1 MNNDFEYQRRQLW
14 IDHMRD
20 QWNRGFKGDSCLESC
35 DVLLAEFDKRFPQ
48 PTQSGIMD
56 QDEFNKWCEKETKRM
71 INSRCDMEQ
80 TDNYISGAW
89 AAYRLLT
96 VKE

>member
-1 MNNDFEYQRRQLW
+1 MENSLEFQRRQLW

-48 PTQSGIMD
+48 PTQTRMMNE
-56 QDEFNKWCEKETKRM
+56 DEFKAAMYKKYFDSCQSAEEF
-71 INSRCDMEQ
+71 
-80 TDNYISGAW
+80 YFGAS
-89 AAYRLLT
+89 AAYKLLT
-96 VKE
+96 GKE